1 MGDGVE
7 LSCALEAVMTAG
19 PTIACADVEILARAV
34 LEHLARRDET
44 LAVAESCTGGLLG
57 AMITE
62 VPGASEVFLGG
73 VISYSNAAKEAMVG
87 VPGELLER
95 HGAVSEQVAR
105 AMAAGVRDRLGA
117 TWGAGIT
124 GIAGPSGGT
133 EDKPVGLVYWAVAGP
148 EVVAVEHDVLAGDRS
163 TVRLCSVHSALDLLR
178 RLVAEE
184 GR

>member
-19 PTIACADVEILARAV
+19 PAIACADVESLARAV

-73 VISYSNAAKEAMVG
+73 VISYSNAAKEAIVG
-87 VPGELLER
+87 VPGDLLEN

-105 AMAAGVRDRLGA
+105 AMAAGVRERLGA
-117 TWGAGIT
+117 TWGVSIT
-124 GIAGPSGGT
+124 GIAGPGGGT
-133 EDKPVGLVYWAVAGP
+133 GDKPVGLVYWAVAAP
-148 EVVAVEHDVLAGDRS
+148 DRVAAEHRVFSGDRS
-163 TVRLCSVHSALDLLR
+163 TVRLRSVHSALDLLR

>member
-1 MGDGVE
+1 
-7 LSCALEAVMTAG
+7 MTNDPTVAG
-19 PTIACADVEILARAV
+19 TDVESLAREV
-34 LEHLARRDET
+34 LVHLEGRHES

-57 AMITE
+57 ATVTQ

-73 VISYSNAAKEAMVG
+73 VISYSNAVKEAMVG

-105 AMAAGVRDRLGA
+105 AMAAGVRDRMGA
-117 TWGAGIT
+117 TWGVGIT

-133 EDKPVGLVYWAVAGP
+133 EDKPVGLVYWAAAGP
-148 EVVAVEHDVLAGDRS
+148 EVVAVEHEVFAGDRS
-163 TVRLCSVHSALDLLR
+163 TVRLRSVHSALDLLR

>member
-1 MGDGVE
+1 
-7 LSCALEAVMTAG
+7 MTAD
-19 PTIACADVEILARAV
+19 PTGAGIEVEDRARDV
-34 LEHLARRDET
+34 LERLEQREET

-57 AMITE
+57 ATVTE

-73 VISYSNAAKEAMVG
+73 IISYSNAVKEEIVG

-105 AMAAGVRDRLGA
+105 AMAAGVCERLRA
-117 TWGAGIT
+117 TWGVAIT

-133 EDKPVGLVYWAVAGP
+133 DDKPVGLVYWAVAGP
-148 EVVAVEHDVLAGDRS
+148 EGVAPEHRVFSGDRS
-163 TVRLCSVHSALDLLR
+163 TVRLRSVQSALDLLR